1 MNRPQILAASLL
13 AAALSFSACTPGS
26 DTAAP
31 AAGPQDWQAFRSDSG
46 KWGFKNGEKTVIEP
60 KFDAVM
66 PFRGDRTRVR
76 LNGKFGFIDPSGKIV
91 IEAKYDEAQHFLEDR
106 AMVKLGDKYGFLDR
120 AGKTVIPLEY
130 DYAESFEKGHAVV
143 KKGEEVGYVSV
154 SGEFKSGDHPN
165 AAAEAA
171 SEE

>member
-1 MNRPQILAASLL
+1 MNLRQFLVPALL
-13 AAALSFSACTPGS
+13 AFVLSVAACRPSGDSP
-26 DTAAP
+26 AP
-31 AAGPQDWQAFRSDSG
+31 AAGPEDWQAFRSGSG
-46 KWGFKNGEKTVIEP
+46 KWGFKNGDKTVIEP

-120 AGKTVIPLEY
+120 AGEPVIPLKY
-130 DYAESFEKGHAVV
+130 DYAESFEKGHAIV
-143 KKGEEVGYVSV
+143 KKGEELGFVSL
-154 SGEFKSGDHPN
+154 SGEFKTGDHPN

-171 SEE
+171 SDE